1 MFIQCK
7 SAVCF
12 KNGVD
17 KVVLPNQ
24 YVGSVPDWVSKTWY
38 FQMLVK
44 DGTITFIGNG
54 TDKEIDKADEVAK
67 EKKETKDEVA
77 KEKRSEDKKVAQKK

>member
-7 SAVCF
+7 NAVCF
-12 KNGVD
+12 KNGND

-24 YVGSVPDWVSKTWY
+24 YVGSIPDWVSKTWY
-38 FQMLVK
+38 FEMLVK

-54 TDKEIDKADEVAK
+54 TDKEIDKAEEVAK
-67 EKKETKDEVA
+67 EKKEV
-77 KEKRSEDKKVAQKK
+77 KEKVAEEKRAEDKKSTKK